1 MAIPLTLGALLRI
14 SSGFTDQPVE
24 ETEDTLTTVPIYGVQ
39 TQQPAGVNLQN
50 VYGTAALPMFEFAR
64 KVQTGEVKFD
74 PARQFD
80 RDAAEYFSQIPEDQI
95 PQDLQPTTRQIV
107 ADIGAGAVGM
117 LASKAGQLAA
127 AGAGRSLGNL
137 VDPKLNAAFWG
148 QIPEA
153 GKSMIGMGSGLD
165 LASNELAFPGGYID
179 TLQKQNPAI
188 GGMIKRRI
196 ITPAT
201 DTTPASIT
209 KVLDKSKIQALN
221 AQEAGASTIIDTTK
235 GVGEPGFFDPGGMGG
250 GYMPSALQVG
260 SVFFSDVVFGL
271 LSGQKPKKA
280 LKSAGFSALGATV
293 GTVLGGPI
301 GGFIGGTLGKLFG
314 GRVVCNE
321 LYRLG
326 YLTREQVIDDY
337 RFTRDFLSPQLVRG
351 YHVWAIPVVN
361 QMRKGRMIGFWR
373 HLCVHRAKEIAYIY
387 GKRDKPDY
395 LGKIYRRLLEW
406 PSWTIGFFC
415 KASDWSILY
424 KHKEI

>member
-1 MAIPLTLGALLRI
+1 MAIPLTLGALSRI
-14 SSGFTDQPVE
+14 SEGFTDQPVE
-24 ETEDTLTTVPIYGVQ
+24 ETEDTLTTIPIYGLG
-39 TQQPAGVNLQN
+39 TQQPAGVNLQD
-50 VYGTAALPMFEFAR
+50 VYGTAAMPMYEFVR
-64 KVQTGEVKFD
+64 KIQTGEVKFD
-74 PARQFD
+74 PSRQFD

-95 PQDLQPTTRQIV
+95 PQDLQVTV
-107 ADIGAGAVGM
+107 ADIVGPLASGAVGM
-117 LASKAGQLAA
+117 LAGEAGRLASQTAGREIGNLLDFDQNQAFFTEMPKAAKNLLGMGDIASKLNTGEVAISTIDHARLIGSDSPGLQNIGSKAKRLTNEAFSIDKDLLKEA
-127 AGAGRSLGNL
+127 NAGLTENITATAKAG
-137 VDPKLNAAFWG
+137 
-148 QIPEA
+148 
-153 GKSMIGMGSGLD
+153 
-165 LASNELAFPGGYID
+165 
-179 TLQKQNPAI
+179 
-188 GGMIKRRI
+188 
-196 ITPAT
+196 
-201 DTTPASIT
+201 
-209 KVLDKSKIQALN
+209 
-221 AQEAGASTIIDTTK
+221 
-235 GVGEPGFFDPGGMGG
+235 PGFFETGLK
-250 GYMPSALQVG
+250 GYMPSAMQIGVP
-260 SVFFSDVVFGL
+260 FFADLGIGL
-271 LSGQKPKKA
+271 LSGQKPKQA

-293 GTVLGGPI
+293 GTIFGGPI
-301 GGFIGGTLGKLFG
+301 GGFLGATLGKLFG

-373 HLCVHRAKEIAYIY
+373 HLCVHRAREIAYIY

>member
-1 MAIPLTLGALLRI
+1 MAIPLTLGALSRI
-14 SSGFTDQPVE
+14 SEGFTDQPVE
-24 ETEDTLTTVPIYGVQ
+24 ETEDTLTTIPIYGVQ

-74 PARQFD
+74 VSRQFD
-80 RDAAEYFSQIPEDQI
+80 REAAEYFKDLPEDQI
-95 PQDLQPTTRQIV
+95 PQDLQPTI
-107 ADIGAGAVGM
+107 ADIVGPLASGAVGM
-117 LASKAGQLAA
+117 LAGE
-127 AGAGRSLGNL
+127 AGRLASKGVETGLGNL
-137 VDPKLNAAFWG
+137 INPGMNLDFWKQTPQAAKNLLGMGDIASKLNVGEVAISAAD
-148 QIPEA
+148 QA
-153 GKSMIGMGSGLD
+153 RLATSNNIGHVNIANSAKQLTNDAFSIKQTHLDAVNKSGL
-165 LASNELAFPGGYID
+165 AEN
-179 TLQKQNPAI
+179 
-188 GGMIKRRI
+188 
-196 ITPAT
+196 ITAT
-201 DTTPASIT
+201 D
-209 KVLDKSKIQALN
+209 V
-221 AQEAGASTIIDTTK
+221 AG
-235 GVGEPGFFDPGGMGG
+235 PGFFETGFKD
-250 GYMPSALQVG
+250 YMPTGSQIALP
-260 SVFFSDVVFGL
+260 FFADLGIGL

-293 GTVLGGPI
+293 GTIFGGPI

-373 HLCVHRAKEIAYIY
+373 HLCVHRAREIAYIY
-387 GKRDKPDY
+387 GKRDNPDY